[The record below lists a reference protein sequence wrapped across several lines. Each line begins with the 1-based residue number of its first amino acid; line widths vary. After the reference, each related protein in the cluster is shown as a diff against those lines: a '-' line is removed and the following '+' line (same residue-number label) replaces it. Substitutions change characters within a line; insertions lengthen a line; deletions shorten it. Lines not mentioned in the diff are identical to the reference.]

1 MNKINALLRRI
12 FVPQYDE
19 LALLLMSSASILAV
33 VAYDSLWAGAFRI
46 IFSWDYHSLLVV
58 VLLGSGIAFSL
69 YHVFVSRE
77 KTYREKKFM
86 LFSAVMINGLG
97 GIVAGEH
104 VIGEA
109 TSLLTLIFPLWNIA
123 NGFLLFLMY
132 KFDIVDEGSIVD
144 DDADPYEVV
153 IGLSVVLMTF
163 AISTFVFDLHP
174 AVVFSMCLA
183 YATKINALGKDIV
196 SATVR

>member
-19 LALLLMSSASILAV
+19 LALFLMSSAFVLVIFADEGLRAI
-33 VAYDSLWAGAFRI
+33 AFQI
-46 IFSWDYHSLLVV
+46 IGWNIYSLLGA
-58 VLLGSGIAFSL
+58 VLLGLGMAFSI

-86 LFSAVMINGLG
+86 LFSAVMINGFG
-97 GIVAGEH
+97 GVVAGEH
-104 VIGEA
+104 IIGEA

-123 NGFLLFLMY
+123 NGFLLLLMY
-132 KFDIVDEGSIVD
+132 RFDIIDEDIID
-144 DDADPYEVV
+144 NDDATPYEVAV
-153 IGLSVVLMTF
+153 GLSVVLLTF

-174 AVVFSMCLA
+174 AIVFSMCVA
-183 YATKINALGKDIV
+183 YATNINALVKDIV
-196 SATVR
+196 SASVR

>member
-19 LALLLMSSASILAV
+19 LALFLMSSAFILVIITHEGLRAV
-33 VAYDSLWAGAFRI
+33 AFRI
-46 IFSWDYHSLLVV
+46 VLAWQFYSLLVV
-58 VLLGSGIAFSL
+58 VLFGLGIAFTI
-69 YHVFVSRE
+69 YHVFISRE

-86 LFSAVMINGLG
+86 LFSAVMINGFG
-97 GIVAGEH
+97 GVVAGEH

-123 NGFLLFLMY
+123 NGFLLLLMY
-132 KFDIVDEGSIVD
+132 RFDIIDEDIIVD
-144 DDADPYEVV
+144 DDAAPYEVV
-153 IGLSVVLMTF
+153 IGLCVVLMTF

-174 AVVFSMCLA
+174 VVVFSMCVA
-183 YATKINALGKDIV
+183 YATNINALVKDLV
-196 SATVR
+196 SASVR

>member
-19 LALLLMSSASILAV
+19 LALFLMSSASILV
-33 VAYDSLWAGAFRI
+33 VVTHESLRAGAFRM
-46 IFSWDYHSLLVV
+46 IFSWEFYSLLVV
-58 VLLGSGIAFSL
+58 VLFGLGIAFSL
-69 YHVFVSRE
+69 YHAFVSRE

-86 LFSAVMINGLG
+86 LFSAVMINGVG
-97 GIVAGEH
+97 GVVAGEH

-123 NGFLLFLMY
+123 NGFLLLLMY
-132 KFDIVDEGSIVD
+132 RFDIIDEGIIVD
-144 DDADPYEVV
+144 DDAAPYEVV

-174 AVVFSMCLA
+174 AVVFSMCVA
-183 YATKINALGKDIV
+183 YATNINALVKDIV
-196 SATVR
+196 SASVR